1 MQRQRQ
7 RPRHREPAP
16 APVTSEPGL
25 PEGAIARA
33 RAAAERGEAEAAH
46 PGSIHVTVRTTAS
59 RTSGVVQ
66 LVATP
71 DTPIAD
77 ILERACDDLG
87 IEDRRRYTLVANGEV
102 LADGGRPLGEITGEH
117 TDGQVRMRLV
127 RRPEAGAPA
136 RAD

>member
-16 APVTSEPGL
+16 IPVAAEPGQ
-25 PEGAIARA
+25 PEGAIAQA
-33 RAAAERGEAEAAH
+33 RATAARREAEAAD

-71 DTPIAD
+71 DTPVAD

-102 LADGGRPLGEITGEH
+102 LGDSSRPLGEITREH
-117 TDGQVRMRLV
+117 IDGQVRMRLV
-127 RRPEAGAPA
+127 RRPEAGALA
-136 RAD
+136 RAG